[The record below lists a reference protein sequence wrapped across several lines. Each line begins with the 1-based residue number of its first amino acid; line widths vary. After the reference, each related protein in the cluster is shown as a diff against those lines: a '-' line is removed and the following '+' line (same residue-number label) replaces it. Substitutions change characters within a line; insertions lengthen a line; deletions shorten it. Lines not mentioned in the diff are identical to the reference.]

1 MAYGADT
8 LSNLPAQLFWLF
20 DCKHTAN
27 KNDEKSNHASHR
39 TSDVQLGKEI
49 TASRALKKKNKE
61 YYCSGPRDL
70 LIVNIS
76 IIRLI
81 TAS

>member
-49 TASRALKKKNKE
+49 TASRALKKKT
-61 YYCSGPRDL
+61 R
-70 LIVNIS
+70 NI
-76 IIRLI
+76 IAAAPAIF
-81 TAS
+81 